1 MLRDILG
8 VLWLEDRVGVSLESA
23 SFAGASREGI
33 LAATEPSKG
42 FRTFRRLCAALDIEI
57 LTVLMR
63 YLDGVRG
70 RPGGVV
76 AVDHHDQATR
86 STDEGVAGEPISQV
100 YMQRTFYIPWLV
112 VRWS

>member
-1 MLRDILG
+1 MLCHFLG
-8 VLWLEDRVGVSLESA
+8 VLWLKDRVGVSLESS

-42 FRTFRRLCAALDIEI
+42 FRTFRRLCAALDVEV
-57 LTVLMR
+57 LTVSLG

-76 AVDHHDQATR
+76 AVDYHDQATR
-86 STDEGVAGEPISQV
+86 STDKGMADHERIQEAAMDLACFEAVDG
-100 YMQRTFYIPWLV
+100 
-112 VRWS
+112 